1 MKKFN
6 QFESNLIEDAL
17 RDHIQSLEAHI
28 KEMEAKGEGR
38 SIFAQ
43 GFFTMMGEELIDKVV
58 NEMTR
63 KQKT

>member
-17 RDHIQSLEAHI
+17 RNHIQMLEA
-28 KEMEAKGEGR
+28 EVLEVEAKGKR
-38 SIFAQ
+38 SIFAE

-58 NEMTR
+58 NDMTR
-63 KQKT
+63 KQK

>member
-1 MKKFN
+1 MTKFN

-17 RDHIQSLEAHI
+17 RNHIQLLEDNI
-28 KEMEAKGEGR
+28 LKVEAKGEGR

-63 KQKT
+63 KQK

>member
-17 RDHIQSLEAHI
+17 RNHIQLLEDNI
-28 KEMEAKGEGR
+28 LKVEAGGEGR

-63 KQKT
+63 KQK

>member
-17 RDHIQSLEAHI
+17 RNHIQLLEASVT
-28 KEMEAKGEGR
+28 EVEALGEGR
-38 SIFAQ
+38 SIFAS

-63 KQKT
+63 KQK

>member
-17 RDHIQSLEAHI
+17 RNHIQLLEDNI
-28 KEMEAKGEGR
+28 LKVEAKGEGR

-63 KQKT
+63 KQK

>member
-17 RDHIQSLEAHI
+17 RNHIQLLEASVT
-28 KEMEAKGEGR
+28 EAEALGEGR

-63 KQKT
+63 KQK

>member
-6 QFESNLIEDAL
+6 KFESNLIEDAL
-17 RDHIQSLEAHI
+17 RNHIQMLEASVT
-28 KEMEAKGEGR
+28 EAEASGEGR

-63 KQKT
+63 KQK

>member
-17 RDHIQSLEAHI
+17 RNHIQLLEDNI
-28 KEMEAKGEGR
+28 LKVEAKGERR

-43 GFFTMMGEELIDKVV
+43 GYFTMVITELIDKVV

-63 KQKT
+63 KQK